1 MGLEI
6 LRADFG
12 AHVSFDPMKGRAIGL
27 AFVVFFLVSGTAEA
41 LTISRF
47 TARATSSTVSYKVYY
62 CDGRARVHQHYDF
75 FALDRPSGDF
85 TDDEVFSIGGGC
97 YVTSGHFRNRYL
109 PGLWELQLTM
119 SDSRGAL
126 LRRSTRVFLR

>member
-1 MGLEI
+1 MSADLE
-6 LRADFG
+6 AG
-12 AHVSFDPMKGRAIGL
+12 VSFEPMKGRRVIGL
-27 AFVVFFLVSGTAEA
+27 AIVAFFLASGTAEA

-47 TARATSSTVSYKVYY
+47 TAHATSRTVFYKVYY
-62 CDGRARVHQHYDF
+62 CDGRARVHQHCEF

-85 TDDEVFSIGGGC
+85 TDDAVFSVGGGC

-109 PGLWELQLTM
+109 SGLWELKLTM

-126 LRRSTRVFLR
+126 LRRSTRVFLP